1 MKDEEVHRGEE
12 VVADGRVG
20 CQGERVREC
29 CEVSGMLGK
38 GVWRDRQEAPGHEIQ
53 VRAEEPGSTRHTW
66 LPLSPHEEK
75 AAHSEIN
82 GLWRLRGAD
91 L

>member
-1 MKDEEVHRGEE
+1 MHRGEE

-53 VRAEEPGSTRHTW
+53 VRAVEPGSTRHTC
-66 LPLSPHEEK
+66 L
-75 AAHSEIN
+75 AASEPP
-82 GLWRLRGAD
+82 RGEGGTF
-91 L
+91 